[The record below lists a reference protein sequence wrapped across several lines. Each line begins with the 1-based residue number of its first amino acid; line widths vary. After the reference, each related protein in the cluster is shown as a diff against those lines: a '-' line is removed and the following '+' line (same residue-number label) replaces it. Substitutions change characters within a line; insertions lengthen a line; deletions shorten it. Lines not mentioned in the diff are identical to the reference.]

1 MLRSPRSFIQYF
13 IVALFFI
20 KLLGR
25 VSAASPVWL
34 MRALCVVLGR
44 VIGLCAGARRHMALK
59 NLHHAFPDQSEQW
72 RRKVYYEACARIIEM
87 ALFMPASR
95 YFSQQRLD
103 EVLDVDDLMR
113 ASIDRY
119 ASGDRKGRP
128 IVVLLP
134 HMTMSEAASLV
145 PHYLPG
151 LPTMHVV
158 FRPLNQPKLNQWV
171 EETRARFGNRQLSR
185 RNGYHGAMAALRR
198 GEGVALLFD
207 QDASRRG
214 ATSLFMGRAASLTD
228 LPGLMAL
235 RFDADVH
242 LLLLE
247 RTQFW
252 QAKMSLQQ
260 LPKCETSTEVVIR
273 AHNLLEQYLRRDSH
287 TAPDWLWLH
296 NRWGHQSSSH
306 KRFKLATKRMEL
318 AQTNVINGDAKT
330 PRKTRL
336 WVRMPNWLGD
346 VVMALPLLRAIRQGR
361 PDFEITLVGKAA
373 FQPLFDC
380 LDVGD
385 RFIPL
390 PNKGRGYFKYFYQL
404 RRDYPDTYLSF
415 TNSARS
421 DLEAFLTRCPQRM
434 GMVRPGKKRK
444 LLTDSYFLP
453 EHIDETTQHQTHVW
467 ELMLQSY
474 GLVEPL
480 DTAPLPREE
489 VARARPHVAM
499 ICGTENAPEKRWP
512 ISHWRALIEQLIV
525 AVPEIEILLFGTPA
539 DRVIT
544 DQVADGF
551 PPEAIRNLAGE
562 TNLAQFCDGLK
573 QCNAVVC
580 NDTGGMHLANMM
592 GTPVVVVF
600 GPTNPVRTG
609 PIFDAPKK
617 ILQPEGC
624 PATGGLPI
632 EGVAVERVLAA
643 VRDYVEGPQL

>member
-1 MLRSPRSFIQYF
+1 MHRSSLWRFLIFVVS
-13 IVALFFI
+13 LFFI
-20 KLLGR
+20 KLIGR
-25 VSAASPVWL
+25 LSAASPVWL
-34 MRALCVVLGR
+34 VRGLCVVLGR
-44 VIGLCAGARRHMALK
+44 VIGLCAGARRHMTLK
-59 NLHHAFPDQSEQW
+59 NLHHAFPEESEQW
-72 RRKVYYEACARIIEM
+72 RRKVYYEACARVVEM
-87 ALFMPASR
+87 ALFLPASR

-103 EVLDVDDLMR
+103 HVLDVDDQVR
-113 ASIDRY
+113 ACCERY
-119 ASGDRKGRP
+119 MSGDRQGRP
-128 IVVLLP
+128 VVVLLP
-134 HMTMSEAASLV
+134 HMTMSEAASLM
-145 PHYLPG
+145 PHYLPS

-171 EETRARFGNRQLSR
+171 EETRARFGTRQLSR
-185 RNGYHGAMAALRR
+185 RAGYNDAMAALRR

-214 ATSLFMGRAASLTD
+214 ATSLFMGRVASLTD

-252 QAKMSLQQ
+252 QAKLSLQE

-273 AHNLLEQYLRRDSH
+273 AHNLLEQYLRRNSH
-287 TAPDWLWLH
+287 TAADWLWMH
-296 NRWGHQSSSH
+296 NRWGHQTSAG
-306 KRFKLATKRMEL
+306 KRFKLASKRMEL
-318 AQTNVINGDAKT
+318 AQTNAINGDVET

-346 VVMALPLLRAIRQGR
+346 VVMALPLLRAIRKAR
-361 PDFEITLVGKAA
+361 PDFEITLIGKAA
-373 FQPLFDC
+373 FQPLFER
-380 LDVGD
+380 LDAGEH
-385 RFIPL
+385 FIPL

-404 RRDYPDTYLSF
+404 RRDYPDTYLLF
-415 TNSARS
+415 TNSTRS

-434 GMVRPGKKRK
+434 GMTRPGKKRP
-444 LLTDSYFLP
+444 LLTDSYLLP
-453 EHIDETTQHQTHVW
+453 AEINEVTQHQTHVW

-480 DTAPLPREE
+480 DTAPLPRQTP
-489 VARARPHVAM
+489 AGRPQVAM

-512 ISHWRALIEQLIV
+512 ISHWRALIEQLLA
-525 AVPEIEILLFGTPA
+525 AVPEVEIVLYGTSA
-539 DRVIT
+539 DRAIT

-551 PPEAIRNLAGE
+551 PEGAIQNLAGK
-562 TNLAQFCDGLK
+562 TDLAAFCDGLQ
-573 QCNAVVC
+573 QCHAVVC

-609 PIFDAPKK
+609 PIFDAPKH
-617 ILQPEGC
+617 ILQPEDC
-624 PATGGLPI
+624 PATGGLAI
-632 EGVAVERVLAA
+632 DGVTADRVLAA
-643 VRDYVEGPQL
+643 VRSYLESAQS

>member
-119 ASGDRKGRP
+119 ASGDQQGASRLSSYAAAYDDVRSRFVGAALFAGLTDDACGVSAVESACVECMGRTDTVALWHSP
-128 IVVLLP
+128 AVATIGLSMMRWRRCVVVRGWQSCLIKMP
-134 HMTMSEAASLV
+134 LV
-145 PHYLPG
+145 VVQPHYSWG
-151 LPTMHVV
+151 
-158 FRPLNQPKLNQWV
+158 
-171 EETRARFGNRQLSR
+171 GS
-185 RNGYHGAMAALRR
+185 
-198 GEGVALLFD
+198 
-207 QDASRRG
+207 
-214 ATSLFMGRAASLTD
+214 ASLTD

-373 FQPLFDC
+373 FQPLFDR

-474 GLVEPL
+474 GLVESL
-480 DTAPLPREE
+480 DTAPLPRE
-489 VARARPHVAM
+489 RACPCA
-499 ICGTENAPEKRWP
+499 
-512 ISHWRALIEQLIV
+512 S
-525 AVPEIEILLFGTPA
+525 
-539 DRVIT
+539 
-544 DQVADGF
+544 
-551 PPEAIRNLAGE
+551 AGGDD
-562 TNLAQFCDGLK
+562 LW
-573 QCNAVVC
+573 
-580 NDTGGMHLANMM
+580 H
-592 GTPVVVVF
+592 
-600 GPTNPVRTG
+600 
-609 PIFDAPKK
+609 
-617 ILQPEGC
+617 
-624 PATGGLPI
+624 
-632 EGVAVERVLAA
+632 
-643 VRDYVEGPQL
+643 